1 MFSFFFYRA
10 HIGSSC
16 ITEVATMYKHFELL
30 LFWTTIIIITIIIII
45 IIIISET
52 TTSGSTTCRPPKLDH
67 CNAPLSGYLTALQK
81 GCSTS
86 RMPLLVSSNLQ
97 ESMTMLHPFLLIFIG
112 FQWIITCLWFFLA
125 SSYMHNMLTPN
136 TPERERQQMEKGR
149 EQREDKGHS
158 KRERKGQGW

>member
-1 MFSFFFYRA
+1 MSSVFNFFYRA
-10 HIGSSC
+10 HVGSSC
-16 ITEVATMYKHFELL
+16 ITEVATVCKHFELL
-30 LFWTTIIIITIIIII
+30 LFWITIIII

-112 FQWIITCLWFFLA
+112 FQWIITWCLWFFLA
-125 SSYMHNMLTPN
+125 SSYMRNMLTPY
-136 TPERERQQMEKGR
+136 TSTITLIIQPSFFFYSVVLLE
-149 EQREDKGHS
+149 S
-158 KRERKGQGW
+158 I